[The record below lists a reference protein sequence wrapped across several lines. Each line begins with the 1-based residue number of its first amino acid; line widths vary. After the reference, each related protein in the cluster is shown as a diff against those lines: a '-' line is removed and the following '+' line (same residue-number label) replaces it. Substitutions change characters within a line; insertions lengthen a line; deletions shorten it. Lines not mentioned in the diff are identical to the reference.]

1 MSAITAVKSQP
12 SHRPCPE
19 GAIGVERIW
28 FVLAAEHH
36 EEAVAVVF
44 IHPPVQQRVGKS
56 RAHGHYVEHSVNQ
69 FVFL

>member
-12 SHRPCPE
+12 SQRPCL
-19 GAIGVERIW
+19 ERALVVKRIR

-36 EEAVAVVF
+36 EEAIAVVF

-56 RAHGHYVEHSVNQ
+56 
-69 FVFL
+69 